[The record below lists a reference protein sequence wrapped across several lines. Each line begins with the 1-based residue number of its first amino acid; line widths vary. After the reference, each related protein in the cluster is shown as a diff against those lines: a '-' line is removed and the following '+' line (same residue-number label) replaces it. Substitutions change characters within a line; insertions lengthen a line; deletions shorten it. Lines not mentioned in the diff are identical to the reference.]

1 MVRQRTRS
9 DRSPELSGIIFSPRW
24 PRFPRPAIHTMSRH
38 RLGHNR
44 PQRLDQHMRH
54 QRNLIQRR
62 RRTLL
67 VHTCASLLLTTRVLS
82 LLLWQR
88 AAIRC
93 PLTRSMTTVSVVRM
107 TEVAAHADFQ
117 LSAVAARTSPA
128 IGVIAAQTEAEGIA
142 IAGTV
147 PLLIVPAPILL
158 STLIAVAAETEV
170 KFARDARSKIAATA
184 VAAAQVAKTAAAAP
198 AEIAVAAR
206 GREIALAARG
216 RNMQAAYAG
225 SEAAVTA
232 PTMAQMVK
240 SPVSIRAKATVKAHH
255 EAEASMMA
263 SSTTEKTMA
272 TAASVV
278 AARVACLHTMRKAI
292 AAAAI
297 AAAAHTRSLC
307 GPRRVH
313 CSKVA

>member
-1 MVRQRTRS
+1 
-9 DRSPELSGIIFSPRW
+9 
-24 PRFPRPAIHTMSRH
+24 
-38 RLGHNR
+38 
-44 PQRLDQHMRH
+44 
-54 QRNLIQRR
+54 
-62 RRTLL
+62 
-67 VHTCASLLLTTRVLS
+67 
-82 LLLWQR
+82 
-88 AAIRC
+88 
-93 PLTRSMTTVSVVRM
+93 M

-184 VAAAQVAKTAAAAP
+184 VAAAQVAKTAAAAT

-216 RNMQAAYAG
+216 RSMQAAYAG

-240 SPVSIRAKATVKAHH
+240 SPVSIRTKATVGAHH

-278 AARVACLHTMRKAI
+278 AARVACLHTMRKAM
-292 AAAAI
+292 

-313 CSKVA
+313 CNKVA